1 MKISRISA
9 AIVSLLALP
18 AVVLAQTITSFQSL
32 ANSLATILNDG
43 ALLLIAAALVVYFYS
58 IASNVFKIG
67 RGETTGPAFRRS
79 LWWGLAIIFLMVS
92 IWGLIQFLQYS
103 LFGGPSPSAGSNGVI
118 IYGN

>member
-1 MKISRISA
+1 MRILRIG
-9 AIVSLLALP
+9 AIVVTLLALP
-18 AVVLAQTITSFQSL
+18 AVALAQAVTSFQSL
-32 ANSLATILNDG
+32 ANSLATIFNDG

-58 IASNVFKIG
+58 IASNIFKIG

-79 LWWGLAIIFLMVS
+79 MMWGLGVIFLMVS

-103 LFGGPSPSAGSNGVI
+103 LFGGPSPSAGSSGVI